1 MPLFGVEN
9 KLAVNRL
16 PLITSLCEEQA
27 AEAAVSGSSARKAP
41 QGEATER
48 LTILC
53 RQREACIKGNESHFH
68 RFVTVRCETG
78 EACPKGKP

>member
-9 KLAVNRL
+9 KPAVNRL
-16 PLITSLCEEQA
+16 PLITSLCEEF
-27 AEAAVSGSSARKAP
+27 SP
-41 QGEATER
+41 QGEAMER

-68 RFVTVRCETG
+68 RFVTVRYETG
-78 EACPKGKP
+78 EACPEGKP

>member
-1 MPLFGVEN
+1 MLLLGVEN

-16 PLITSLCEEQA
+16 PLITSLCEEL
-27 AEAAVSGSSARKAP
+27 SP

-53 RQREACIKGNESHFH
+53 RLGEDCIKGKESHFH
-68 RFVTVRCETG
+68 RFVTVRYETG
-78 EACPKGKP
+78 EACPKGKA

>member
-9 KLAVNRL
+9 KLTVNRL
-16 PLITSLCEEQA
+16 PLITSLCEEL
-27 AEAAVSGSSARKAP
+27 SP
-41 QGEATER
+41 QGEATEW

-68 RFVTVRCETG
+68 RFVTVRYETG
-78 EACPKGKP
+78 EACPKGKA